1 MCIRDR
7 PYHCIDDGRW
17 AETRIGHQRAMTT
30 YAFRSLLDTGT
41 VLAFGSDWFVAP
53 INPLAGIYAAT
64 TRRTLDGKNPNGWI
78 PEQKISVKQAVHAY
92 TVGSAYAESQD
103 EIKGSLVAGKLAD
116 FTVLSDDIFYLD
128 PVQIEHCLL
137 YTSRCV

>member
-1 MCIRDR
+1 
-7 PYHCIDDGRW
+7 
-17 AETRIGHQRAMTT
+17 MTT
-30 YAFRSLLDTGT
+30 YAFRSLLDAGT

-53 INPLAGIYAAT
+53 IDPLAGIYAAT

-103 EIKGSLVAGKLAD
+103 DIKGSLVPGKLAD
-116 FTVLSDDIFYLD
+116 FTVLSDDIFHLD
-128 PVQIEHCLL
+128 PVQIEQVRPVITVLGGEIVRH
-137 YTSRCV
+137 